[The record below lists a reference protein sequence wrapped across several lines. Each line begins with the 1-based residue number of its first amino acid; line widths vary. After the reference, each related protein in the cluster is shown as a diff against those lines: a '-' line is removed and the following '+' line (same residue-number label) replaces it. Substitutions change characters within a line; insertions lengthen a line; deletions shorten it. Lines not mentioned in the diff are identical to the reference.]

1 MVTSVSRLS
10 PLFRS
15 DAQAEI
21 LAHVL
26 LNPGAR
32 YSISDLARAA
42 QVPYATAH
50 REVQRL
56 LEADLVTS
64 EHAGR
69 TVLVT
74 ANPDALSFRPTV
86 ELLQLSFGPP
96 VVLGR
101 LLGQV
106 AGVEEAYI
114 YGSWAARRLGEGGSP
129 PGDIDALVVGSA
141 DRGALYEAAMMA
153 ERELR
158 REVSVRAVSRELWE
172 SAADPFLK
180 TVRQRPL
187 VRLDLEGN

>member
-1 MVTSVSRLS
+1 MVKSVSRLS

-21 LAHVL
+21 LARVL
-26 LNPGAR
+26 LNPGTR
-32 YSISDLARAA
+32 YSISDLARA
-42 QVPYATAH
+42 VGTPYATAH

-56 LEADLVTS
+56 LEADLFTS

-74 ANPDALSFRPTV
+74 ANPHALSFRPTV

-106 AGVEEAYI
+106 KGVEEAYI
-114 YGSWAARRLGEGGSP
+114 YGSWAARRSGEGGSP
-129 PGDIDALVVGSA
+129 PGDIDVIVVGRA
-141 DRGALYEAAMMA
+141 DRSALYDAGTEA

-158 REVSVRAVSRELWE
+158 REVSVRAVSREQWE
-172 SAADPFLK
+172 TAKDPFLQ
-180 TVRQRPL
+180 TVQQRPL
-187 VRLDLEGN
+187 VRLELEGE